1 MKRRRVLLLTIAFV
15 LAAGLTV
22 ACENTDEAAKAG
34 DISKETAVKESGINT
49 ESADSEG
56 KPEETEEGTDSDE
69 AGSEAELTG
78 FTVYDKS
85 QNVKKLSEYVTGNK
99 VTMINFW
106 ATFCGPCIREMPE
119 LAEIAKEYKDKGF
132 EIVGV
137 TTDATDYENG
147 GLIPNIL
154 KDADDI
160 LKQTGVEYPIC
171 FAGADLIRYTQ
182 ITAVPTTFF
191 VDEKGNLLTD
201 PMVGSRSGEE
211 WESIIT
217 RLLYEADRDR

>member
-1 MKRRRVLLLTIAFV
+1 MIKRKSLILMTAFV
-15 LAAGLTV
+15 LAVGLTT
-22 ACENTDEAAKAG
+22 ACENTDEAGKAG
-34 DISKETAVKESGINT
+34 DISKEAV
-49 ESADSEG
+49 
-56 KPEETEEGTDSDE
+56 GTE
-69 AGSEAELTG
+69 AGLIG
-78 FTVYDKS
+78 FKVYDES
-85 QNVKKLSEYVTGNK
+85 QNEKSLSEYVTGNK
-99 VTMINFW
+99 VTMLNFW
-106 ATFCGPCIREMPE
+106 GTFCGPCIRGMPE
-119 LAEIAKEYKDKGF
+119 LAQIEKKYKDKGF

-160 LKQTGVEYPIC
+160 LKQTGVEYPVC
-171 FAGADLIRYTQ
+171 FAGADLMRYTQ

-191 VDEKGNLLTD
+191 VDEKGNLLTS

-217 RLLYEADRDR
+217 GLLDKADSGK